1 MYDIIVYLNA
11 IYGVSKDLHYTAHGE
26 SFYSLHLMY
35 DKIAEDLLDYADEIK
50 ENYYMARE
58 FKMPTAKEI
67 NASTIEYMSSMSD
80 IHELHNLITLCIYHI
95 EEYVNNNGILTEGD
109 KSLLGEISN
118 DLNKKLGFI
127 NQTIKNK
134 AEI

>member
-1 MYDIIVYLNA
+1 
-11 IYGVSKDLHYTAHGE
+11 
-26 SFYSLHLMY
+26 MY
-35 DKIAEDLLDYADEIK
+35 DKIADDLLDYADEIK
-50 ENYYMARE
+50 ENYYIARDLE
-58 FKMPTAKEI
+58 VPTSKEI
-67 NASTIEYMSSMSD
+67 NSSTLEYMSSRSD

-95 EEYVNNNGILTEGD
+95 EEYINNNNTLTEGD